1 MIYVL
6 LDYLKRNIL
15 LLIIILLNLILIS
28 LTIYF
33 NWDFNKNLE
42 DNTVEEE
49 NIISVVEDI
58 PVEKEVEK
66 ILVDIKGYVKK
77 AGVYEVSSDT
87 IVNDCIKLAGG
98 IKTEG
103 DTNTINLSKKV
114 FNEMVIYVPEKKKE
128 ITEDNIPNDA
138 LVDNNTSV
146 GVETNHPI
154 NTKVNINTASIEELL
169 TLDGIGES
177 KAQAIIDYR
186 NEVGL
191 FKSIEELKNV
201 SGIGDTVFE
210 NIKDNITV

>member
-33 NWDFNKNLE
+33 NWDFNKTLE
-42 DNTVEEE
+42 DNTLEEE

-77 AGVYEVSSDT
+77 PGVYEVSSDT

-103 DTNTINLSKKV
+103 DTTTINLSKKV
-114 FNEMVIYVPEKKKE
+114 FNEMVIYIPEKKE
-128 ITEDNIPNDA
+128 EVTESDIPNDA

-146 GVETNHPI
+146 GIEINPPI

-177 KAQAIIDYR
+177 KAQAIIAYR

-210 NIKDNITV
+210 NIKDNITI